1 MRDREY
7 LIKFRVGIFV
17 FVLLLLFVT
26 FVLTI
31 GIQARL
37 FENQYTLRA
46 AFRDIQGLVVGAPVR
61 LAGLT
66 AGSVRRITFSADFAD
81 PRIHV
86 DVAIDE
92 RFQSRIR
99 EDSSATIG
107 TMGLVGDKVFE
118 ITVGSEKAKILE
130 PGKFLK
136 TVEPIDFTR
145 LVSQGGE
152 VMEGVTGASQVLK
165 GILQKVK
172 EGQGLLPTLISEESG
187 GDLIRDLAMAAKD
200 LRKLSERAEKGEGL
214 LGTLLAEKKDL
225 PLIESLHRSAARL
238 EETLKRVQEGD
249 GLLHALIYEE
259 GGKSL
264 MTDTRRAVK
273 VGEETLRDLRVVAA
287 NLKRITG
294 ALAEG
299 EGTLGAL
306 LQDPTVY
313 EDLSSLLRGAERN
326 WILRGLIRSS
336 VRKGG
341 NSATQEQK

>member
-17 FVLLLLFVT
+17 FLLLLLFVT
-26 FVLTI
+26 LVLTI
-31 GIQARL
+31 GIRARL
-37 FENQYTLRA
+37 FEDQYPLRA

-66 AGSVRRITFSADFAD
+66 VGSVQRITFSADLAD

-86 DVAIDE
+86 DVAVDR

-99 EDSSATIG
+99 EDSMATIG

-118 ITVGSEKAKILE
+118 ITVGSERANVLQ
-130 PGKFLK
+130 PGELLK
-136 TVEPIDFTR
+136 SDEPIDFTR

-152 VMEGVTGASQVLK
+152 VMEGVTGASQALK
-165 GILQKVK
+165 EILERLE
-172 EGQGLLPTLISEESG
+172 EGQGLLPTLISEEAG
-187 GDLIRDLAMAAKD
+187 GELIRDLAVAGKN
-200 LRKLSERAEKGEGL
+200 LRKLSERAERGEGL
-214 LGTLLAEKKDL
+214 LGALLAEKKDL
-225 PLIESLHRSAARL
+225 PLFESLHRSAARL
-238 EETLKRVQEGD
+238 EETLKKVQEGD
-249 GLLHALIYEE
+249 GLLHAVIYEE

-264 MTDTRRAVK
+264 MTDTRRAVE
-273 VGEETLRDLRVVAA
+273 VGEETLQDLRVVAA
-287 NLKRITG
+287 DLKRITG

-313 EDLSSLLRGAERN
+313 EDLSNLLRGAERN

-336 VRKGG
+336 VRDGG